1 MNVKQHLF
9 MPAKLIKTIYTGGGK
24 RATCMTITTAIVIW
38 ILAIICG
45 IPALAGSNIKVGVNY
60 RHNHVQLI

>member
-1 MNVKQHLF
+1 MKKKQHF
-9 MPAKLIKTIYTGGGK
+9 AYTTVKLIKIYLCFPGGGK

-45 IPALAGSNIKVGVNY
+45 IPALAGSNVKVGVNY
-60 RHNHVQLI
+60 